1 MENYKS
7 ELTSLKEEL
16 TSRIDA
22 VIAKIEK
29 PKFEVGKWYNNESN
43 TFLFCYQGETSYGFG
58 NADNYEIDLETASLS
73 PRFYHLA
80 TQKEVE
86 EALTKQIEKKFPINT
101 RIDTLDGNTITLGGY
116 SCIFLNNTLYATSS
130 TGDETGILSD
140 ILFKDGIFAT
150 PIKTKTIDD
159 LAINFDA
166 VSKHGALASKNWK
179 DCFKY
184 YLIKEKQTII
194 ETLNNL

>member
-16 TSRIDA
+16 NSRIDA

-80 TQKEVE
+80 TPKEAE
-86 EALTKQIEKKFPINT
+86 EALNK
-101 RIDTLDGNTITLGGY
+101 
-116 SCIFLNNTLYATSS
+116 YAEIIYKECKRVKPLW
-130 TGDETGILSD
+130 ETPKESWVFTEQENSR
-140 ILFKDGIFAT
+140 LFQGCFFYKNICVMKDGIWAT
-150 PIKTKTIDD
+150 PIKTKTIDE
-159 LAINFDA
+159 LAEKYRQTVN
-166 VSKHGALASKNWK
+166 NW
-179 DCFKY
+179 FH
-184 YLIKEKQTII
+184 KQTFNQEQII
-194 ETLNNL
+194 EIYNLFNK